1 MRGIMGNAM
10 LSAFVT
16 NSTIGATG
24 AGRADKNRSEG
35 TFVPPLSRTDPQPAL
50 MSLIRSVTG
59 RPGAAL
65 FPLILVAFVAI
76 LSACTPSHDQSTFD
90 AAGPIA
96 KQQADLFIF
105 IFWVAVAIFI
115 LVEGAL
121 IYSVFRYRWR
131 PNDKIPRQ
139 VHGNT
144 RLEITWTIVPAFVL
158 LAIAVPTVKAIYEH
172 ATPPTDRGE
181 PLEIVAIGHQWW
193 FEFRYPSLEI
203 VTANELH
210 IPTDRPIVVTLQSQD
225 VIHSF
230 WIPKLA
236 GKLDMVPLND
246 NVFWF
251 LAERP
256 GMFYGQCAEFCGV
269 AHAHM
274 RFRVFAS
281 PEEEFGQW
289 VTAMRT
295 PPDAP
300 EPDSPAA
307 LGRTTFLAN
316 CSMCHS
322 VDSYRSGGYGDEIA
336 AQDLR
341 WDTLVEQREESPI
354 VSGPNLTHLAT
365 RNALAAGVVP
375 LTEENLLKWIQ
386 NPASIKQSTRMQTN
400 AAVYKTS
407 NNHVALNDEELD
419 NVVAYLL
426 SLEPGEGGPT
436 EAIPPSES
444 GEPDAARG
452 EALFAANGCSGCH
465 SLGDDMLVGPGLK
478 GVVERAATRVPGL
491 SADEYLYQ
499 SIREPAAFATE
510 GYTAGV
516 MLNFPSLTDGDIADL
531 IEYLKTLE

>member
-24 AGRADKNRSEG
+24 AGRADKNRSER
-35 TFVPPLSRTDPQPAL
+35 TSVPPLSRTDSQPAL

-65 FPLILVAFVAI
+65 IPLVLVAFVAI
-76 LSACTPSHDQSTFD
+76 LAACTPSHDQSTFD
-90 AAGPIA
+90 TAGPIA
-96 KQQADLFIF
+96 KQQADLFYLV
-105 IFWVAVAIFI
+105 FWIAVAIFI
-115 LVEGAL
+115 LVEGVL
-121 IYSVFRYRWR
+121 IYSVFRYRSR
-131 PNDKIPRQ
+131 PDDKIPRQ

-144 RLEITWTIVPAFVL
+144 RLEVMWTILPAFVL
-158 LAIAVPTVKAIYEH
+158 LAIAVPTVKAIYDH

-210 IPTDRPIVVTLQSQD
+210 IPTDRPIVVTLRSQD

-246 NVFWF
+246 NHFWF
-251 LAERP
+251 LAERS

-269 AHAHM
+269 AHTHM
-274 RFRVFAS
+274 RFRVVAS
-281 PEEEFGQW
+281 PEDEFREW
-289 VTAMRT
+289 VTSMRT
-295 PPDAP
+295 PTDAP
-300 EPDSPAA
+300 EPESPAA
-307 LGRTTFLAN
+307 SGRTTFLAN

-322 VDSYRSGGYGDEIA
+322 IDSYRSGGYGDEIA

-341 WDTLVEQREESPI
+341 WGTLVEQEAESPI
-354 VSGPNLTHLAT
+354 VSGPNLTHLAMRST
-365 RNALAAGVVP
+365 LAAGAIP
-375 LTEENLLKWIQ
+375 LSEENLLKWIR
-386 NPASIKQSTRMQTN
+386 NPASIKQGTRMQAN
-400 AAVYKTS
+400 AAVYKTR
-407 NNHVALNDEELD
+407 NNHVDLTDEEL
-419 NVVAYLL
+419 NNLVAYLF
-426 SLEPGEGGPT
+426 SLEPGEGGPA
-436 EAIPPSES
+436 EAIPPSSS

-465 SLGDDMLVGPGLK
+465 SLGDDKLVGPGLS
-478 GVVERAATRVPGL
+478 GVAERAATRVEGL
-491 SADEYLYQ
+491 SADDYLYQ
-499 SIREPAAFATE
+499 SIRDPAAFASE

>member
-1 MRGIMGNAM
+1 MGNAM

-16 NSTIGATG
+16 NSTNGAEG
-24 AGRADKNRSEG
+24 AGRADKNRSER
-35 TFVPPLSRTDPQPAL
+35 TVVPPLSRTDSQPAL

-65 FPLILVAFVAI
+65 FPLILVAFTAI
-76 LSACTPSHDQSTFD
+76 LAACTPSHDQSTFD

-96 KQQADLFIF
+96 RTQADLFIF
-105 IFWVAVAIFI
+105 IFWMAVAVFI

-121 IYSVFRYRWR
+121 VYSVFRYRWR
-131 PNDKIPRQ
+131 RNGDNKIPRQ

-144 RLEITWTIVPAFVL
+144 RLEITWTIIPAFVL
-158 LAIAVPTVKAIYEH
+158 LAIAVPTVKAIYDH
-172 ATPPTDRGE
+172 AEPPTDRGE
-181 PLEIVAIGHQWW
+181 PLEIIAIGHQWW

-246 NVFWF
+246 NQFWF
-251 LAERP
+251 LAERT

-281 PEEEFGQW
+281 PEDEFKDW

-295 PPDAP
+295 PPDEP
-300 EPDSPAA
+300 EPGSPAA
-307 LGRTTFLAN
+307 AGKTTFLAN
-316 CSMCHS
+316 CSMCHTI
-322 VDSYRSGGYGDEIA
+322 DSYRAGGYGDDIA
-336 AQDLR
+336 AQDAR
-341 WDTLVEQREESPI
+341 WASFVEQAEESPL

-365 RNALAAGVVP
+365 RNTLAAGVIP
-375 LTEENLLKWIQ
+375 LNDENLRTWIK
-386 NPASIKQSTRMQTN
+386 NPNSIKQGTRMQAN
-400 AAVYKTS
+400 AAVYDTRNS
-407 NNHVALNDEELD
+407 HVGLTDQEVD
-419 NVVAYLL
+419 NLVTYLL
-426 SLEPGEGGPT
+426 SLEPGEGGP
-436 EAIPPSES
+436 AQPIPPSET

-452 EALFAANGCSGCH
+452 EALFAANGCAGCH
-465 SLGDDMLVGPGLK
+465 SLGDDMLVGPGLQ
-478 GVVERAATRVPGL
+478 GIGERAATRVPGQ

-499 SIREPAAFATE
+499 SIREPGAFAPE